1 MAVAPLLVTALVA
14 GCTSGDGG
22 NASSPYTPGP
32 VGAPIAWRDCSSQV
46 KEMNATLPSKT
57 YTVECGAVSVP
68 QDWKTAKDG
77 KPADGKTFSIAVIRI
92 HRKDQQN
99 PLGSILINPGG
110 PGGSGVEYAAGV
122 ANDLSPL
129 LRRFDLIGFDPRG
142 VGRSDPVKCFSA
154 QDLDASFG
162 SEPDPRS
169 DAEFQ
174 DIVSL
179 SRRMNEACQAK
190 YGDGLALYST
200 EQAARDMD
208 AIRKGLGEQKL
219 NYLGFSY
226 GTLLGATYA
235 QLFPTTV
242 RAMVLDGAVDPTQNA
257 ADSSEGQAKGFELA
271 LSNFVTWCQFTGSS
285 CPISDDPLAAI
296 NTAMDRARTNPLKAS
311 DGRRVT
317 AGWVFYS
324 VLYPL
329 YSRQLWPYLGTAIA
343 NLNKGDPRVAM
354 LLADTY
360 AERQPDGSYKN
371 TFDANAAVNCTDGD
385 YPTLEQIRALQDQW
399 RSKYP
404 FFGASSAIGLVSCA
418 VWPGKKDPYPAGKAA
433 GAPPIVVVGTIN
445 DPATPYASTAK
456 LADMLGVGT
465 VVTWQGEGHTAYPN
479 TQCIRSAVDNYLI
492 DLKVPAKGLTCP
504 AG

>member
-1 MAVAPLLVTALVA
+1 MALAALLVTAFVA
-14 GCTSGDGG
+14 GCTGGNGDG
-22 NASSPYTPGP
+22 SSPYQASPAGGP
-32 VGAPIAWRDCSSQV
+32 INWRDCSNQLSA
-46 KEMNATLPSKT
+46 MNASLPSGT
-57 YTVECGAVSVP
+57 YAVDCGAVTVP

-77 KPADGKTFSIAVIRI
+77 KASDGKTFSIAVIRI

-99 PLGSILINPGG
+99 RIGSILINPGG
-110 PGGSGVEYAAGV
+110 PGGSGIEFAAGIASEV
-122 ANDLSPL
+122 TPL
-129 LRRFDLIGFDPRG
+129 LKRFDLIGFDPRG

-174 DIVSL
+174 DIVAL
-179 SRRMNEACQAK
+179 SRRMGEGCQAK
-190 YGDGLALYST
+190 YGESLALFST

-208 AIRKGLGEQKL
+208 AIRSALGEAKL

-235 QLFPTTV
+235 QLFPTTI
-242 RAMVLDGAVDPTQNA
+242 RSMVLDGAVDPTQNA
-257 ADSSEGQAKGFELA
+257 VESSEGQAKGFELA
-271 LSNFVTWCQFTGSS
+271 LSNFVTWCRSNAST
-285 CPISDDPLAAI
+285 CPIANDPRGAI
-296 NTAMDRARTNPLKAS
+296 DTAVQRARTDPLRAS

-324 VLYPL
+324 VAYPL
-329 YSRQLWPYLGTAIA
+329 YSRQLWPYLGTGIA
-343 NLNKGDPRVAM
+343 NLNKGDARVAM
-354 LLADTY
+354 LLADSY
-360 AERQPDGSYKN
+360 AERQPNGSYKN
-371 TFDANAAVNCTDGD
+371 TFDANAAVNCSDGD
-385 YPTLEQIRALQDQW
+385 YPTLEQIRTLQDQW

-418 VWPGKKDPYPAGKAA
+418 VWPGKKDPYPTGAA
-433 GAPPIVVVGTIN
+433 KGAPPIVVIGTVN

-465 VVTWQGEGHTAYPN
+465 VVTWEGDGHTAYPN

-504 AG
+504 AAG